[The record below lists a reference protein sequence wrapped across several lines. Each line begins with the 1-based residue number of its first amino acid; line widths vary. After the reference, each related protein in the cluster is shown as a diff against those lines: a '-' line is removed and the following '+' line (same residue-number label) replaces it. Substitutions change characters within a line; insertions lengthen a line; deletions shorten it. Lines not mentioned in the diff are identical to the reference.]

1 MIVIGYTV
9 DSTQQTD
16 FTDIFYLTG
25 FFTTTVLYVFNRI
38 ALRITIK
45 DSMLRIPL
53 IYSLNKRA
61 VIENNKQC

>member
-25 FFTTTVLYVFNRI
+25 FFTTTVSYACNRI
-38 ALRITIK
+38 ILRITIK
-45 DSMLRIPL
+45 DSMLRRPL
-53 IYSLNKRA
+53 IYSLYKRA
-61 VIENNKQC
+61 VIENNKSC

>member
-16 FTDIFYLTG
+16 FTDILYLTG